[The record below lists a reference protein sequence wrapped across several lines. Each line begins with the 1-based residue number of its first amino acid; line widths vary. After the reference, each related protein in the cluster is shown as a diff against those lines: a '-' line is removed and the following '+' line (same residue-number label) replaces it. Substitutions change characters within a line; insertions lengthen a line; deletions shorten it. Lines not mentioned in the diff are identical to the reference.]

1 MTTKSTENPLRRL
14 PAVDVLLAH
23 SLLQSEMAQH
33 NRDLVVDAARETL
46 AAIRAD
52 VLAGGATVPPL
63 DAIAE
68 KTMAHLRRMVSPTLQ
83 PVINATGVIVHT
95 NLGRSLLSERARR
108 AMVEAAQAYNNLE
121 FDLSV
126 GKRGSRYHHAESLL
140 CRLTGAEAAVV
151 VNNNAAALVLS
162 LSTLAAEKEVLIG
175 RGQLIE
181 IGGRFRIPDIMAQ
194 SGAKLVEVG
203 TTNKTYLDDYENN
216 LHTVNT
222 GLILQVHH
230 SNFKI
235 VGFTAEPSL
244 AELVELGARY
254 GIPVMHDLGSGTLLD
269 TEKYGLAHEPTI
281 QESVAS
287 GAAVVTASG
296 DKLLG
301 GPQAGI
307 ILGRADIIARIKKHP
322 LTRAFR
328 VDKMTLAALQ
338 ATLLAYLEGTAEE
351 ELPTWRMI
359 SLDKRTIAR
368 RAQKWRRTLA
378 RAGISAEVVD
388 AASAV
393 GGGSLPGQ
401 TLPTRAVR
409 IDTPNSAHI
418 SAALRAA
425 AVPVITRLE
434 EGAIWLDPRTVL
446 PEQESVLLAEVI
458 ESFQ

>member
-1 MTTKSTENPLRRL
+1 MAKKTNSNPLRHL
-14 PAVDVLLAH
+14 PAVDALLAH
-23 SLLQSEMAQH
+23 SLLQAEMARH

-63 DAIAE
+63 DAIAA
-68 KTMAHLRRMVSPTLQ
+68 KTVAHMQKIVSPTLQ

-108 AMVEAAQAYNNLE
+108 AVVEAAQAYNNLE
-121 FDLSV
+121 FDLDA
-126 GKRGSRYHHAESLL
+126 GKRGSRYHHAEALL

-269 TEKYGLAHEPTI
+269 TAKYGLAHEPTI

-351 ELPTWRMI
+351 ELPTWRMV
-359 SLDKRTIAR
+359 SLDVPTINR
-368 RAQKWRRTLA
+368 RARKWRRILA
-378 RAGISAEVVD
+378 QAGISAEVVD
-388 AASAV
+388 AESAV

-401 TLPTRAVR
+401 TLPTRALR
-409 IDTPNSAHI
+409 IATPH
-418 SAALRAA
+418 AAKIAAKLRDA

-434 EGAIWLDPRTVL
+434 EGAIWFDPRTVL
-446 PEQESVLLAEVI
+446 PEQESILLAEVV

>member
-1 MTTKSTENPLRRL
+1 MAKKTNSNPLRHL
-14 PAVDVLLAH
+14 PAVDALLAH
-23 SLLQSEMAQH
+23 SLLQAEMARH

-63 DAIAE
+63 DAIAA
-68 KTMAHLRRMVSPTLQ
+68 KTVAHMQKIVSPTLQ

-108 AMVEAAQAYNNLE
+108 AVVEAAQAYNNLE
-121 FDLSV
+121 FDLDA
-126 GKRGSRYHHAESLL
+126 GKRGSRYHHAEALL

-269 TEKYGLAHEPTI
+269 TAKYGLAHEPTI

-351 ELPTWRMI
+351 ELPTWRMV
-359 SLDKRTIAR
+359 SLDVPTINR
-368 RAQKWRRTLA
+368 RARKWRRILA
-378 RAGISAEVVD
+378 QAGISAEVVD
-388 AASAV
+388 AESAV

-401 TLPTRAVR
+401 TLPTRALR
-409 IDTPNSAHI
+409 IATPH
-418 SAALRAA
+418 AAKIAAKLRDA

-434 EGAIWLDPRTVL
+434 EGAIWFDPRTVL
-446 PEQESVLLAEVI
+446 PEQESVLLAEVV

>member
-1 MTTKSTENPLRRL
+1 MTKKANENSLRRL
-14 PAVDVLLAH
+14 PSVDGVLAH
-23 SLLQSEMAQH
+23 PLLQAEMAQH
-33 NRDLVVDAARETL
+33 NRAVVVDAVRETL
-46 AAIRAD
+46 GAIRAD
-52 VLAGGATVPPL
+52 VLAGGATVPPV
-63 DAIAE
+63 DAIAA
-68 KTMAHLRRMVSPTLQ
+68 KAVSQLQKIISPTLQ

-95 NLGRSLLSERARR
+95 NLGRSLLSDRARR

-121 FDLSV
+121 FDLDV

-194 SGAKLVEVG
+194 SGATLVEVG

-235 VGFTAEPSL
+235 VGFTAEPAL
-244 AELVELGARY
+244 AELVALGEQY

-269 TEKYGLAHEPTI
+269 TAKYGLAHEPTI

-351 ELPTWRMI
+351 ELPTWQMV
-359 SLDKRTIAR
+359 SLDVRTINR
-368 RAQKWRRTLA
+368 RARKWQRVLA
-378 RAGISAEVVD
+378 KANIPAEVVD
-388 AASAV
+388 ATSAV

-409 IDTPNSAHI
+409 VNTPH
-418 SAALRAA
+418 AAKIAAKLRAA
-425 AVPVITRLE
+425 DTPVISRLE
-434 EGAIWLDPRTVL
+434 EGAIWFDPRTVL
-446 PEQESVLLAEVI
+446 PQQESVLLGEIVDC
-458 ESFQ
+458 FR